1 MSLDIRIMTWI
12 VLAIPLALFTA
23 ALGAPPPTRLIL
35 LGVTAFVVLTYASVA
50 LWWRPLRFEVGGHR
64 LALVWPL
71 RSRLVEGRQIAAVEI
86 VPRAEFRRRY
96 GWGYRVGA
104 GGLWGGFG
112 LLVTSRESFAILAHG
127 SLRARAPPG
136 RAVAA
141 LDARRARALRGGA
154 PERGRRVTPWRF
166 RLARSVYHASD
177 HAALF

>member
-112 LLVTSRESFAILAHG
+112 LLVTSRESFAMYVSRTDRFVLVC
-127 SLRARAPPG
+127 LRAG
-136 RAVAA
+136 RSLLLTPAKPERFVAA
-141 LDARRARALRGGA
+141 LQ
-154 PERGRRVTPWRF
+154 
-166 RLARSVYHASD
+166 S
-177 HAALF
+177 AAAA